1 MGSESCCAAV
11 NTAPDRFEV
20 VANDAG
26 DRTTATYMALVA
38 GELLFGQSGKNAF
51 VRYPMQTVSHVLP
64 ITNPDVVN
72 ANTFRVGCE
81 VEVRPGADDEERVV
95 FPSLDVDDEEAVH
108 DAMTILTQFLTR
120 FRGAAVEGA
129 CGGSTPAAVTL
140 AIPRYLS
147 VGPYAS
153 VLESAG
159 YSGFLQVIHSD
170 TAAALAYADSV
181 PRSVGSSGDAHA
193 VLVADW
199 GAKTLCLSLL
209 RCAGGAVDH
218 VTHRVAYSCGGV
230 IIDKEIQNYG
240 AQCFQKKTRMDPRDN
255 ARSMRKL
262 LLAAEEKK
270 KALSATTAAT
280 IEIEAFCEGIDLK
293 EPISRVKLESII
305 RDKDLCGAFDR
316 LLEELMEDVA
326 SVYEADPDMPRIS
339 QVVLS
344 GGTLR
349 IPMLAQYVKTAV
361 QRLPQ
366 QQPKYSRETVAV
378 LDSIAS
384 DEVTAVGACI
394 QATAAATRGGRSAP
408 QPPTNGTSVADG
420 ELASTRALATSL
432 YWYTAAPSLLRRQST
447 AAWVAQRADAKL
459 LFPVGV
465 PTPMDVTVELTEAT
479 AAPAT
484 LLVLADATTAA
495 AATPVSF
502 DAATEVALCA
512 VTRQR
517 LVCPAGVKKVTWIL
531 SEDHGTTTLHV
542 VAEDAAGKKTLL
554 TRGQPLELAAAI
566 VDA

>member
-1 MGSESCCAAV
+1 V

-38 GELLFGQSGKNAF
+38 GELLFGHSGKNAM
-51 VRYPMQTVSHVLP
+51 VRYPMQTVAHVLP
-64 ITNPDVVN
+64 ITSPDVVN

-81 VEVRPGADDEERVV
+81 VEVRPGKVEDDEERVV

-120 FRGAAVEGA
+120 FRSAAVEGA
-129 CGGSTPAAVTL
+129 CGGASPAAVAL

-159 YSGFLQVIHSD
+159 YSGLLHVMYSD
-170 TAAALAYADSV
+170 IAAALAYADAV
-181 PRSVGSSGDAHA
+181 PRSVTSSTDQHSI
-193 VLVADW
+193 LVADW

-209 RCAGGAVDH
+209 RCSGGALDH
-218 VTHRVAYSCGGV
+218 VTHRVSYQCGGV
-230 IIDKEIQNYG
+230 VIDKEIQNYG

-262 LLAAEEKK
+262 LIAAEEKK
-270 KALSATTAAT
+270 RALSSTTT
-280 IEIEAFCEGIDLK
+280 SNIEIEAFCEGIDLK

-305 RDKDLCGAFDR
+305 REKDLCGAFDR
-316 LLEELMEDVA
+316 LLDELMEDAVGLFERDGIPKITRVILA
-326 SVYEADPDMPRIS
+326 
-339 QVVLS
+339 

-349 IPMLAQYVKTAV
+349 IPVLSQYVRGVA

-366 QQPKYSRETVAV
+366 QQKWTSCVSESVVA

-384 DEVTAVGACI
+384 DEVTAVGACV

-408 QPPTNGTSVADG
+408 APPANGTAVADG
-420 ELASTRALATSL
+420 DLASTRSLATSL
-432 YWYTAAPSLLRRQST
+432 YWLTGQPSQVRRASA
-447 AAWVAQRADAKL
+447 AAWVTERTNVKL

-465 PTPMDVTVELTEAT
+465 PTPMDVTVELSEPTS
-479 AAPAT
+479 APAT
-484 LLVLADATTAA
+484 LLVLAEVPNVADLAA
-495 AATPVSF
+495 S
-502 DAATEVALCA
+502 DIALSA

-517 LVCPAGVKKVTWIL
+517 LVCPAGVKKLTWIL
-531 SEDHGTTTLHV
+531 SEDRNSATMHV
-542 VAEDAAGKKTLL
+542 MTEDAAGKKTLL
-554 TRGQPLELAAAI
+554 TRGQPLELSEALT
-566 VDA
+566 D